1 MPHMLHDAKIAILL
15 VEDNPGDARLTR
27 ELLAEVDSFEFDLE
41 HVESMADATAA
52 LGRRKFDVA
61 LLDLSLPDSHGVEGI
76 SMLLKMAPTTPIVVL
91 TGRSDDGVAIDVLQA
106 GAEDYLIKGM
116 GDGQLMVRAIRYSI
130 ERARGRLLLL
140 DAKTKAEIANRT
152 KTEFLANMSHE
163 LRTPLNAIM
172 GFSELMK
179 GQMLGPVGNPTY
191 VEYARDIYQS
201 AAHLLQIINDILDL
215 SKVEAGKIDLDER
228 PINVHALVDTSL
240 RLVAERASEAGV
252 TVTNE
257 VAADLPPLFADERLL
272 KQILINLL
280 SNSIKFTEKGGSV
293 RVQAGR
299 ETTGVMSLS
308 VADSGIGIAEDDLP
322 RVMEPFRQADAAL
335 SRKYEGTG
343 LGLPLVKA
351 FAELHGGRLELESA
365 LNVGTTAIV
374 RLPADRVIPP
384 RKKA

>member
-1 MPHMLHDAKIAILL
+1 MLHEAKVSVLL

-27 ELLAEVDSFEFDLE
+27 ELLAEVDSFECELE
-41 HVESMADATAA
+41 HVGSSAEAVAA
-52 LGRRKFDVA
+52 LERGRFDVV
-61 LLDLSLPDSHGVEGI
+61 LLDLSLPDAHGVDGI
-76 SMLLKMAPTTPIVVL
+76 AALQRVAPTLPIVVL

-172 GFSELMK
+172 GFSELLK
-179 GQMLGPVGNPTY
+179 GEMLGPVGNPTY

-215 SKVEAGKIDLDER
+215 SKVEAGKIELDER
-228 PINVHALVDTSL
+228 AIDVHGLVDNSL
-240 RLVAERASEAGV
+240 RLVAERAGEAGV

-257 VAADLPPLFADERLL
+257 VASDLPPLLADERLL

-280 SNSIKFTEKGGSV
+280 SNSIKFTEKGGTV
-293 RVQAGR
+293 RVQVWR
-299 ETTGVMSLS
+299 EPTGVLALS
-308 VADSGIGIAEDDLP
+308 VADSGIGISEDDLP
-322 RVMEPFRQADAAL
+322 RVMEPFRQADSAL

-343 LGLPLVKA
+343 LGLPLVKS
-351 FAELHGGRLELESA
+351 FVELHRGVFELKSQ
-365 LNVGTTAIV
+365 LGVGTTALM
-374 RLPADRVIPP
+374 RFPRDRVMDEGSV
-384 RKKA
+384 AAD

>member
-1 MPHMLHDAKIAILL
+1 MLHDAKVSLLL

-27 ELLAEVDSFEFDLE
+27 ELLAEVDSFDFDLQ
-41 HVESMADATAA
+41 HVERMADAVTA
-52 LGRRKFDVA
+52 LGERRFDVV

-76 SMLLKMAPTTPIVVL
+76 GVLQQVVPTTPIVVL

-130 ERARGRLLLL
+130 ERARGRILLL

-179 GQMLGPVGNPTY
+179 AQMLGPVGNPTY
-191 VEYARDIYQS
+191 VEYARDIHQS

-215 SKVEAGKIDLDER
+215 SKVEAGKIELDER
-228 PINVHALVDTSL
+228 PIDLHALVDTSL
-240 RLVAERASEAGV
+240 RLVGERAAEAGV
-252 TVTNE
+252 TVANE
-257 VAADLPPLFADERLL
+257 VPADLPKLFADERLL

-293 RVQAGR
+293 RIQATR
-299 ETTGVMSLS
+299 ESTGVMSLS

-322 RVMEPFRQADAAL
+322 KVMEPFRQADAAL

-343 LGLPLVKA
+343 LGLPLVKS
-351 FAELHGGRLELESA
+351 FVELHRGVFELKSQ
-365 LNVGTTAIV
+365 LGVGTTATM
-374 RLPADRVIPP
+374 RFPRDRVLDEGS
-384 RKKA
+384 AAAD